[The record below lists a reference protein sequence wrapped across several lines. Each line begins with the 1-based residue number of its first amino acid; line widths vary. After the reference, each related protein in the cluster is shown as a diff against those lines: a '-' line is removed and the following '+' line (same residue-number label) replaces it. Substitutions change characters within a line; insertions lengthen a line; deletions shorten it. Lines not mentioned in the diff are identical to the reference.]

1 MNDKTVRLIAKFA
14 ANPRKYSRILIACC
28 VAVLMLFATV
38 AFNCGRGVEKLSKA
52 TSGRAG
58 SDVSA
63 DLDRL
68 SGLIES
74 QRRDFELLSKQLGSI
89 SADVIASDRLT
100 KQRVDQ
106 LADAISDA
114 TKSIDAVYAD
124 MQRTYDNNSAVF
136 SDVRGQYEDIER
148 RLRETNSTD

>member
-1 MNDKTVRLIAKFA
+1 MNDKTVQLIAKFA
-14 ANPRKYSRILIACC
+14 ANPRKYIHILIACY
-28 VAVLMLFATV
+28 VAVLMLFAAI
-38 AFNCGRGVEKLSKA
+38 AFNCGRGVGKLSRVTDGK
-52 TSGRAG
+52 AG

-68 SGLIES
+68 SRLIES

-89 SADVIASDRLT
+89 STDVVASDRLT

-106 LADAISDA
+106 LADTISDA

-124 MQRTYDNNSAVF
+124 MQRTYDSNSAVF
-136 SDVRGQYEDIER
+136 SNVRGQYEDIER
-148 RLRETNSTD
+148 RLREVNSTK

>member
-1 MNDKTVRLIAKFA
+1 MNDKTVQLIAKFA
-14 ANPRKYSRILIACC
+14 ANPRKYSHILIASF
-28 VAVLMLFATV
+28 VAILMLFAAI

-52 TSGRAG
+52 TSGRSG

-100 KQRVDQ
+100 KQRIDQ
-106 LADAISDA
+106 LADTISDA

-124 MQRTYDNNSAVF
+124 MQRTYDSNSAVF